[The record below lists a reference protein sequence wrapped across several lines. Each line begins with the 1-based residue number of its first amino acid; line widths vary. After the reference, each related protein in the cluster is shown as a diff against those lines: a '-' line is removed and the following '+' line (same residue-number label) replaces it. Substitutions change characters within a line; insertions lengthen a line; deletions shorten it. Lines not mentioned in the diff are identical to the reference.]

1 MFTYMGTKG
10 FEKLDTF
17 AAFVDLKLNSELI
30 ISHLLS
36 FIDNTQKES
45 SIRFTLSFCQYNEW
59 NEPILDWLFFSIL
72 GIASIFFL
80 SWVLS
85 IGIAHQNKIGSKS
98 SDAF

>member
-1 MFTYMGTKG
+1 MGTKG

-59 NEPILDWLFFSIL
+59 NEPILDWLFFFNIRDCVNFFFIL
-72 GIASIFFL
+72 GVIYRDCSPE
-80 SWVLS
+80 
-85 IGIAHQNKIGSKS
+85 
-98 SDAF
+98 